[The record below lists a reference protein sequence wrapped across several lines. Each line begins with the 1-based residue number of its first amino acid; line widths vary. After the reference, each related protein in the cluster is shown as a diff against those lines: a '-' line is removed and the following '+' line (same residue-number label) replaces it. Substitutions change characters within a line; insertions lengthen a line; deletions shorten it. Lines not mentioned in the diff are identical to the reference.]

1 MNVTYQS
8 DSSGIYMNYL
18 PGSGVDDKL
27 LLTIMNLDR
36 LDSRNN
42 PNPDGIFDFL
52 EGYTIDSENG
62 WIIFPVTEPFGSHL
76 KKKIDNDAIA
86 RKYVYQ
92 ELYDST
98 LTAARQVP
106 ERNKFRLSGEYRALP
121 PMR

>member
-1 MNVTYQS
+1 MQKDRFRMNVTYQS

-76 KKKIDNDAIA
+76 KKKN
-86 RKYVYQ
+86 R
-92 ELYDST
+92 
-98 LTAARQVP
+98 
-106 ERNKFRLSGEYRALP
+106 
-121 PMR
+121 